1 MRRMLVTLAMVLAL
15 GGSAQATGMLIPVEK
30 KLPPLALVDQKV
42 TINIEDQVAVTRIEQ
57 SFRNHTGRELEAT
70 YLFPVPKG
78 ASVRKFTMWVNGVE
92 VPGEIVKAEEARKIY
107 TDIVSRSHD
116 PGLLE
121 YMNQSLMK
129 VRVFPVPP
137 KGDQRISISYTSVS
151 NSDNGLVEYMYPMRT
166 DGKAAE
172 TLEKFSISINLKDQR
187 PLTNIYSPSHPIT
200 ITRPNDKEAV
210 IGFEKNAAILDRDFQ
225 LFYQAGNK
233 DIGLT
238 AVTHRPISDRPGYFM
253 MLLSPRAELSKMQVQ
268 PRDFVYVIDTSGSMR
283 GKRLTQ
289 AKNALKYCLK
299 QLNEG
304 DRFALINFASTVTKY
319 ANNLQTATTSNL
331 EAARKW
337 VDDLE
342 ATGGTNIDEALRDA
356 LAIRSSD
363 TSRTYTMIFFT
374 DGQPTWGERNP
385 QKILENVKR
394 NNTGSTRIFSFGV
407 GDDVNTVLLD
417 GLADTTKA
425 VSSYVRE
432 AEDIEAKVSS
442 LYAKISNPV
451 LANLKLEV
459 GGDIAINE
467 MYPQQLPDLFH
478 GSQLVIFGRYTGK
491 GHAGIRL
498 VGQIGKETKT
508 FDYELNFTDKTTGN
522 QGFVEDLWARRKVGH
537 LLDQIRL
544 QGETKEVVEEVV
556 TLAKRYG
563 ITTPYT
569 SYLLVPDAPPP
580 GPVGGGGGGGNR
592 PFAKGKKG
600 GPSDAPPALLPGPG
614 GFGSTTKPTSP
625 IPLAD
630 LAKQL
635 DPKIDINTARGQLE
649 DSRLK
654 NDAEKGDAKDKKAAK
669 ETLEQQSALQK
680 AQAAFNSRRLGE
692 VQNGKL
698 GVDFAVQNNA
708 LRFEQQLR
716 NTASRFVQNRNV
728 VDVGGVWIDDGF
740 NAKMDMVTVKAQS
753 EAYFDIL
760 KLHPEVK
767 DVYALGNYVIWVTPS
782 GKALIID
789 RNSGRETM
797 PAAEIEGLFKA
808 APKKTDK
815 K

>member
-1 MRRMLVTLAMVLAL
+1 MRRILVALSVLL
-15 GGSAQATGMLIPVEK
+15 LIGSSAHATGMLIPAEK

-42 TINIEDQVAVTRIEQ
+42 TINIEDQVAVTKIEQ

-78 ASVRKFTMWVNGVE
+78 ASVRKFTMTVNGVD
-92 VPGEIVKAEEARKIY
+92 VPGEIVEADKARKIY

-121 YMNQSLMK
+121 YMSHDLIK
-129 VRVFPVPP
+129 VRIFPVPA
-137 KGDQRISISYTSVS
+137 KGDQRISLTYTSVS
-151 NSDNGLVEYMYPMRT
+151 SADNGLIEYMYPMRT

-172 TLEKFSISINLKDQR
+172 TLEKFSININLKDQR
-187 PLTNIYSPSHPIT
+187 PLTNIYSPSHSIT

-210 IGFEKNAAILDRDFQ
+210 IGFEKNGTILDRDFQ
-225 LFYQAGNK
+225 LFYQAGTK

-238 AVTHRPISDRPGYFM
+238 TVTHRPIADRPGYFM

-299 QLNEG
+299 NLNEG
-304 DRFALINFASTVTKY
+304 DRFAMINFASTVTKY
-319 ANNLQTATTSNL
+319 HNGLQTATTGNL

-356 LAIRSSD
+356 LAMRSTD
-363 TSRTYTMIFFT
+363 AGRTYTMVFFT
-374 DGQPTWGERNP
+374 DGQPTWGEKNP
-385 QKILENVKR
+385 AKILENVKK

-417 GLADTTKA
+417 GLADSTKA

-432 AEDIEAKVSS
+432 SEDIEAKVSS

-451 LANLKLEV
+451 LSNLKLEV
-459 GGDIAINE
+459 SENITITD

-478 GSQLVIFGRYTGK
+478 GTQLVVFGRYTGK
-491 GHAGIRL
+491 GPTGVKL
-498 VGQIGKETKT
+498 VGQIGKDTKT
-508 FDYELNFTDKTTGN
+508 FDYELNFADKTPGN
-522 QGFVEDLWARRKVGH
+522 QAFVEDLWARRKVGF
-537 LLDQIRL
+537 LLDQIRV
-544 QGETKEVVEEVV
+544 QGENKEVVDEVIQ
-556 TLAKRYG
+556 LAKKYG

-569 SYLLVPDAPPP
+569 SYLLVPD
-580 GPVGGGGGGGNR
+580 GPLPAIGNGPRPGGGV
-592 PFAKGKKG
+592 KG
-600 GPSDAPPALLPGPG
+600 APRALTGG
-614 GFGSTTKPTSP
+614 GFGGGTPTAP

-630 LAKQL
+630 FARQNFDEQKGVG
-635 DPKIDINTARGQLE
+635 INRDAQETE
-649 DSRLK
+649 RLK
-654 NDAEKGDAKDKKAAK
+654 EKAKKGDAKDKKDVAAAF
-669 ETLEQQSALQK
+669 EQQSSLQK
-680 AQAAFNSRRLGE
+680 AQAAFNGKKLLQ
-692 VQNGKL
+692 VQQGQL
-698 GVDFAVQNNA
+698 GVDFAVMNNN
-708 LRFEQQLR
+708 LRFQNQLSR
-716 NTASRFVQNRNV
+716 TASRNVQNRNV
-728 VDVGGVWIDDGF
+728 VELGGVWIDDGF
-740 NAKMDMVTVKAQS
+740 TAKMETVTVKAQS
-753 EAYFDIL
+753 DAYFKIL
-760 KLHPEVK
+760 ERHPEVK

-789 RNSGRETM
+789 RNAGREELPNADVDALFVV
-797 PAAEIEGLFKA
+797 PAKSE
-808 APKKTDK
+808 KK
-815 K
+815 